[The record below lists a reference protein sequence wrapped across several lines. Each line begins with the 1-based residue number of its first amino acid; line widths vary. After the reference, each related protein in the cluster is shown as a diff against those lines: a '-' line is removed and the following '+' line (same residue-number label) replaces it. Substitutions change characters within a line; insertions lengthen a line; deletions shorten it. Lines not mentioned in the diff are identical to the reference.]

1 MTEPDDVLDI
11 LRRARPDDLAD
22 ELASPQSPTAQALL
36 EEILSLQTTTTPGT
50 RKDVAVIRRPVG
62 GSRRRRALVGAAAA
76 VVAAIVVGTVL
87 TAGSG
92 EPTAAATIDAAVAR
106 TSDLM
111 DRSGRAERHYRMESG
126 GTPAVEEWTERYEFS
141 GKDVSWTTDG
151 SRLIDRV
158 VDGKAYI
165 YFPVDP
171 HASTVDENTPFE
183 WFHIPGNY
191 DPETWGGGETGPF
204 DLDPRTLLE
213 TLSSAGNFDVVGIEE
228 VDGFPARHLRATMP
242 EEALDL
248 GRLRQGVEGTA
259 TSLEVWVDDDDLVR
273 RLDFRIEEPW
283 DVPGASWSVSTRF
296 YDLGEPV
303 SIEAP
308 ANAPEWVPPP
318 DATK

>member
-283 DVPGASWSVSTRF
+283 DVPGSSWSVSTRF

>member
-22 ELASPQSPTAQALL
+22 ELASPQSRTAQALL
-36 EEILSLQTTTTPGT
+36 EEILSVQTTTTPGA
-50 RKDVAVIRRPVG
+50 RNDVPVVRRPVG

-76 VVAAIVVGTVL
+76 AVAAIVVGTVL

-111 DRSGRAERHYRMESG
+111 SRSGRAEQHYRFETG
-126 GTPAVEEWTERYEFS
+126 GTPAVQEWTQRYEFS
-141 GKDVSWTTDG
+141 GNDFSVREDG

-165 YFPVDP
+165 YGPVDP

-183 WFHIPGNY
+183 WRHIPGNY
-191 DPETWGGGETGPF
+191 DPETYGDGETGPF
-204 DLDPRTLLE
+204 GFDPRTLLE
-213 TLSSAGNFDVVGIEE
+213 TLSSAGNFEVVGNED
-228 VDGFPARHLRATMP
+228 VDGFPTHHLRATTP
-242 EEALDL
+242 EEALDV

-259 TSLEVWVDDDDLVR
+259 TRLEVWVDDDDLVR

-283 DVPGASWSVSTRF
+283 DLQGSSWSVSIQLS
-296 YDLGEPV
+296 DLGEPV

-318 DATK
+318 DATR